1 MSASSDLATVF
12 HEDADYPLSIAIMGP
27 TGTGKTSFINMLSGS
42 NLRIG
47 RELESCTCDVEV
59 AKPFD
64 IDGRMISLI
73 DTPGFDDTT
82 LSAAS
87 VLNMIAAYL
96 SYSYDQGNRLAGVI
110 YMHRIL
116 DNRVGGIS
124 ARSFRMF
131 RNLCGEDSLCKVV
144 ITTTMWD
151 QVDLSLGEER
161 EKELVDK
168 EVFFKPAVDKG
179 ARLARHD
186 NTLESAQTIIRSIV
200 QNCSTPVT
208 LKIQEELSN
217 GISVMDTQAGREVN
231 REILEQIERHRAEMY
246 ALLSDIQEATRARDD
261 ESRREL
267 LQERTKMEAI
277 IRRLENDSANV
288 ARSYG
293 DILKNMEE
301 RLRISEKIAISS
313 RLNAQASN
321 VPTNGAEYPP
331 QQTHSPVVQAV
342 AATENSNAVLE
353 GKLAAAV
360 PVVGFWG
367 KLSVMLAPFSLTWK

>member
-1 MSASSDLATVF
+1 
-12 HEDADYPLSIAIMGP
+12 
-27 TGTGKTSFINMLSGS
+27 
-42 NLRIG
+42 
-47 RELESCTCDVEV
+47 
-59 AKPFD
+59 
-64 IDGRMISLI
+64 
-73 DTPGFDDTT
+73 
-82 LSAAS
+82 
-87 VLNMIAAYL
+87 
-96 SYSYDQGNRLAGVI
+96 
-110 YMHRIL
+110 
-116 DNRVGGIS
+116 
-124 ARSFRMF
+124 
-131 RNLCGEDSLCKVV
+131 
-144 ITTTMWD
+144 MWD
-151 QVDLSLGEER
+151 QVELSLGEER

-186 NTLESAQTIIRSIV
+186 NTLESAQAIIRSIV
-200 QNCSTPVT
+200 QNCSTPMT
-208 LKIQEELSN
+208 LKIQEELNN
-217 GISVMDTQAGREVN
+217 GLSVMDTQAGKEVN

-246 ALLSDIQEATRARDD
+246 ALLGDIQEATRARDD

-277 IRRLENDSANV
+277 IRRLENDSANT

-313 RLNAQASN
+313 RLHAQASN
-321 VPTNGAEYPP
+321 VPTSGADYPP

-367 KLSVMLAPFSLTWK
+367 RLSVMLAPFSLTWK